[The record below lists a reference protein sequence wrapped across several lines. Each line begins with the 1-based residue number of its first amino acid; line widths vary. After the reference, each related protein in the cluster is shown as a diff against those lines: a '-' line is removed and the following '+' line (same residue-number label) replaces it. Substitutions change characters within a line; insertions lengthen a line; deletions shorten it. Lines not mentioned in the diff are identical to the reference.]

1 MARTE
6 VFVPDGHRI
15 RVAPADIV
23 AAWRRHAKRVPA
35 KYALGTAQHESS
47 FTLNEVDTEE
57 SGDVSKGVYQLS
69 EGEAADAEFPEADL
83 LGLEE
88 ATTVFCILCER
99 RLDSIIKAARLE
111 EKNLPMD
118 VWAYL
123 ALAHNQGLHAAV
135 KSIQMYGL
143 NWPAY
148 KQRNPQLAGMGR
160 YGDDVISGGS
170 RWTEELDSAPRKAPL
185 PQILAA

>member
-1 MARTE
+1 MTRTE

-15 RVAPADIV
+15 LVAPADIV
-23 AAWRRHAKRVPA
+23 VAWRRYTRRIPA
-35 KYALGTAQHESS
+35 KYGLGTAQHESS

-57 SGDVSKGVYQLS
+57 SGGVSKGVYQLS
-69 EGEAADAEFPEADL
+69 EGEAADAGFPQANL
-83 LGLEE
+83 LGLED
-88 ATTVFCILCER
+88 ATAVFCILCES
-99 RLDSIIKAARLE
+99 RLDSIIKAARLD

-123 ALAHNQGLHAAV
+123 ALAHNQGLYAAV
-135 KSIQMYGL
+135 KSIQRYGL
-143 NWPAY
+143 NWATY

-170 RWTEELDSAPRKAPL
+170 HWTEELDSAPRKATL
-185 PQILAA
+185 PQILVA